1 MEDTLMSVVADTA
14 RETANISD
22 SSAIDANFI
31 VMIVVLIIWIGIFF
45 YLVSLDRKVKRLERK
60 DED

>member
-14 RETANISD
+14 RETANILD

-45 YLVSLDRKVKRLERK
+45 YLVSLDRKVKWLERK